1 MDKHGWSYGGRRLDL
16 LEKTAITPELLRLIA
31 EVDEFKGRWDALGN
45 LAPERLSALK
55 RIATIESVGSST
67 RIEGVKLSDGEV
79 ERLLSGLDLR
89 SFRSRDEQEVAGYGE
104 LMELIFESFAD
115 IPLTENTIGQL
126 YGILLKHST
135 KDERHRG
142 SYKTLSNNV
151 EAFDADGRSVGIV
164 FETATPF
171 DTPRLM
177 QELVASTDA
186 SFAERAHHRLLVI
199 AVFVVRFLAIHP
211 FQDGNGRLSRALT
224 TLLLLRA
231 GYRYVP
237 YSSLERIVED
247 SKEDYY
253 RSLRRAQASL
263 DQSPSH
269 LIEWLTFFVRSL
281 HRQKEVLERKVER
294 ERLMNPLSPLS
305 EKLLGIVN
313 EHGRVTVREAAA
325 ITRANR
331 NTIKDHLGKLV
342 AAGALARRGRGRG
355 TWYEKA

>member
-1 MDKHGWSYGGRRLDL
+1 MDSLS
-16 LEKTAITPELLRLIA
+16 KTQITPELLKTIG
-31 EVDEFKGRWDALGN
+31 EIDEFKGRWEALGN

-67 RIEGVKLSDGEV
+67 RIEGVKLSDDEI
-79 ERLLSGLDLR
+79 ERLLSGLDVS
-89 SFRSRDEQEVAGYGE
+89 SFRSRDEEEVAGYAE
-104 LMELIFESFAD
+104 LMELVFESFAN
-115 IPLTENTIGQL
+115 IPLTENTIRQL
-126 YGILLKHST
+126 HGILLKYSH

-142 SYKTLSNNV
+142 NYKTLSNNV
-151 EAFDADGRSVGIV
+151 EAFDAEGRSIGVI

-177 QELVASTDA
+177 EALVAWNNEA
-186 SFAERAHHRLLVI
+186 VEKKEHHPLLNI

-231 GYRYVP
+231 GYNYVP

-247 SKEDYY
+247 SKDEYY
-253 RSLRRAQASL
+253 QALRRAQATL
-263 DQSPSH
+263 DQDESQ
-269 LIEWLTFFVRSL
+269 LIDWLTFFVRAL
-281 HRQKEVLERKVER
+281 HRQKEVLDRKVKQEK
-294 ERLMNPLSPLS
+294 LMAPLAPLS
-305 EKLLGIVN
+305 EKLLGIVR

-325 ITRANR
+325 VTQANR
-331 NTIKDHLGKLV
+331 STIKEHLKQLV
-342 AAGALARRGRGRG
+342 NAGRLARRGQGRG